1 MMFTAKE
8 SENGKVS
15 HGKNRNGMENG
26 KVYLLAID
34 KAGLKSALLGSQ
46 KAFFIFLDASIA
58 CVSEIK

>member
-1 MMFTAKE
+1 MRIKPQNQKSVMD
-8 SENGKVS
+8 
-15 HGKNRNGMENG
+15 ENG

-34 KAGLKSALLGSQ
+34 KAGLKSVLLGSQ